1 MLLHQRSNTYS
12 PLVFFVCIF
21 LSLSC
26 HAAAEAGCWIR
37 SLSSQPTTEEV
48 GDLEMLKMDFEFGPR
63 LPSPAA
69 ASRLSTA
76 FLHQFC
82 LSSAASPAVHPHA
95 AEREPW
101 EWEGGGESR
110 VSVTLKEEIPKRR
123 SEANY

>member
-1 MLLHQRSNTYS
+1 
-12 PLVFFVCIF
+12 
-21 LSLSC
+21 
-26 HAAAEAGCWIR
+26 
-37 SLSSQPTTEEV
+37 
-48 GDLEMLKMDFEFGPR
+48 MLKMDLEFGPR
-63 LPSPAA
+63 LPSPAAA

-95 AEREPW
+95 AEREPR

>member
-1 MLLHQRSNTYS
+1 
-12 PLVFFVCIF
+12 
-21 LSLSC
+21 
-26 HAAAEAGCWIR
+26 
-37 SLSSQPTTEEV
+37 
-48 GDLEMLKMDFEFGPR
+48 MLKMDFEFGPR
-63 LPSPAA
+63 LPSPAAAAAA

-95 AEREPW
+95 AAREPW